1 MTPPRHRR
9 FRFGL
14 RTLLVVV
21 TACAFAS
28 PAVPILVAK
37 FHRWLG
43 PRIVYMTV
51 KPVYDPPLGD
61 PPDPQ
66 ADQP

>member
-1 MTPPRHRR
+1 
-9 FRFGL
+9 
-14 RTLLVVV
+14 
-21 TACAFAS
+21 
-28 PAVPILVAK
+28 VPILVAK